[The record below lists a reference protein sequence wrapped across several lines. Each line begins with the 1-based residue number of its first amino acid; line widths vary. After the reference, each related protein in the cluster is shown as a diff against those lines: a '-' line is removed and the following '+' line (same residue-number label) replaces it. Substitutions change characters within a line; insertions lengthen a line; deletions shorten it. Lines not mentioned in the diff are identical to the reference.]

1 MIMPDSSI
9 DVVDEASVQVQC
21 YDGRAKVVRLK

>member
-1 MIMPDSSI
+1 MILPDSSV

-21 YDGRAKVVRLK
+21 YDGKARIVKVK

>member
-21 YDGRAKVVRLK
+21 YDGRARVVKLK